1 MYKKDYH
8 PDENIVFDT
17 KNYGFTSPKSTG
29 LEPLS
34 NALVQIDAALK
45 KEETER
51 IAEDV
56 RINGR
61 VDKEIEDRENADAAI
76 NAALKKEETDR
87 ENTDIAISN
96 RISEY
101 IAQMGSATRIL
112 NDANTAIG
120 ARRNVHSCVYGVANY
135 LSVIS
140 IRGEFKG
147 TINISLGEI
156 GLKTL
161 TTTSK
166 QYSSDILGTL
176 ISNVNSSKDNSK
188 KCNVVAR
195 ANQTIFEIR
204 TNITPDDE
212 FVYFATTFIIE
223 RNII

>member
-51 IAEDV
+51 IEEDARINRRVDKEITERIKEDV

-61 VDKEIEDRENADAAI
+61 VDKEI
-76 NAALKKEETDR
+76 TDR
-87 ENTDIAISN
+87 EDTDIAISN
-96 RISEY
+96 RITEY
-101 IAQMGSATRIL
+101 TVQMGSSTRIL
-112 NDANTAIG
+112 SDANTAIG
-120 ARRNVHSCVYGVANY
+120 ARRNVHSCAYGVGNY
-135 LSVIS
+135 MSVIS

-147 TINISLGEI
+147 TIDISLAEI

-161 TTTSK
+161 TTTASE
-166 QYSSDILGTL
+166 YNSDIQGTL

-188 KCNVVAR
+188 ICNVVAR
-195 ANQTIFEIR
+195 ANQTLFEIR
-204 TNITPDDE
+204 TNIPPDDE
-212 FVYFATTFIIE
+212 FVYFATTFIIV
-223 RNII
+223 RNIT

>member
-1 MYKKDYH
+1 MYKRDYH

-51 IAEDV
+51 IEEDI
-56 RINGR
+56 RINRR
-61 VDKEIEDRENADAAI
+61 VDKEITDRENA
-76 NAALKKEETDR
+76 
-87 ENTDIAISN
+87 DIAISN

-101 IAQMGSATRIL
+101 IAQMGAATRIL

-120 ARRNVHSCVYGVANY
+120 ARRNVHSCACGVGNY
-135 LSVIS
+135 ISVIS

-147 TINISLGEI
+147 TVNISLAEI

-161 TTTSK
+161 TTTSR
-166 QYSSDILGTL
+166 QYNSNIQGTL
-176 ISNVNSSKDNSK
+176 ISNVNSSIDNSK

-195 ANQTIFEIR
+195 ANQTLFEIR

>member
-8 PDENIVFDT
+8 PNENIVFDT
-17 KNYGFTSPKSTG
+17 KNYGFTSPKSAG

-51 IAEDV
+51 IEEDV
-56 RINGR
+56 RINRR
-61 VDKEIEDRENADAAI
+61 VDKEI
-76 NAALKKEETDR
+76 TDR

-101 IAQMGSATRIL
+101 IVQMGSATRIL

-120 ARRNVHSCVYGVANY
+120 ARRNVHSCAYGVGNY
-135 LSVIS
+135 ISVIS

-147 TINISLGEI
+147 TVNISLAEI

-161 TTTSK
+161 TTTSR
-166 QYSSDILGTL
+166 QYNSNIQGTL
-176 ISNVNSSKDNSK
+176 ISNVNSSIDNSK

-195 ANQTIFEIR
+195 ANQTLFEIR

-223 RNII
+223 RNL

>member
-1 MYKKDYH
+1 MYKRDYH

-51 IAEDV
+51 IEEDV

-61 VDKEIEDRENADAAI
+61 VDKEITDRENA
-76 NAALKKEETDR
+76 
-87 ENTDIAISN
+87 DIAISN

-120 ARRNVHSCVYGVANY
+120 ARRNVHSCAYGVRNY

-147 TINISLGEI
+147 TVNISLEEI

-161 TTTSK
+161 NTTSR
-166 QYSSDILGTL
+166 QYSSDIQGTL
-176 ISNVNSSKDNSK
+176 ISNVNSSIDNAK

-195 ANQTIFEIR
+195 ANQTLFEIR
-204 TNITPDDE
+204 TNITPDDK

-223 RNII
+223 RNL

>member
-8 PDENIVFDT
+8 PDENIIFDT

-51 IAEDV
+51 IKEDV

-61 VDKEIEDRENADAAI
+61 VDKEI
-76 NAALKKEETDR
+76 TDR

-96 RISEY
+96 RISEC
-101 IAQMGSATRIL
+101 ISQMASATRIL

-120 ARRNVHSCVYGVANY
+120 ARRNVHSCIYGVGNY

-147 TINISLGEI
+147 TIFVSLEEI

-161 TTTSK
+161 TTTSS
-166 QYSSDILGTL
+166 QYDPSIHGT
-176 ISNVNSSKDNSK
+176 IICHVNSTMDASKI
-188 KCNVVAR
+188 CRVVAR
-195 ANQTIFEIR
+195 ANQTSFEIR
-204 TNITPDDE
+204 TNIPPDYK
-212 FVYFATTFIIE
+212 FVYFATTFILE
-223 RNII
+223 RNIT

>member
-1 MYKKDYH
+1 MYKRDYH
-8 PDENIVFDT
+8 PDESIVFDT

-51 IAEDV
+51 IEEDV

-61 VDKEIEDRENADAAI
+61 VDKEIADRKAEDIRINNRVSKEITDRENAD
-76 NAALKKEETDR
+76 T
-87 ENTDIAISN
+87 AISN

-112 NDANTAIG
+112 NDKNTAIG
-120 ARRNVHSCVYGVANY
+120 ARKNVHSCVYGVGNY
-135 LSVIS
+135 LSVVS

-147 TINISLGEI
+147 TVNISLEEI

-161 TTTSK
+161 TTTSR
-166 QYSSDILGTL
+166 QYSSNIQGTL
-176 ISNVNSSKDNSK
+176 ISNVNSSKDDSK

-195 ANQTIFEIR
+195 ANQTLFEIR
-204 TNITPDDE
+204 TNIAPDDE